1 MAAIWKPQPISVYKD
16 WAEAIIDEA
25 SDKLNSWETTFV
37 NSIYER
43 LQSGN
48 NLSEAQA
55 NKLEHIY
62 AEKTK

>member
-1 MAAIWKPQPISVYKD
+1 MPAIWRPQPISVYKD
-16 WAEAIIDEA
+16 WAETIIDEA

-37 NSIYER
+37 NSLYER
-43 LQSGN
+43 LQSGR

>member
-1 MAAIWKPQPISVYKD
+1 MAAIWKPQSIDVYKN
-16 WAEAIIDEA
+16 WAETIIDEA
-25 SDKLNSWETTFV
+25 SDDLNSWETTFV

-43 LQSGN
+43 LQSGK